1 VIWICRRLAEWRV
14 VHESG
19 RPRRARH
26 HSEQQ
31 RGQATV
37 ELALLMPF
45 FALMLLAVVQVGLLM
60 RTRVLV
66 THSAREAVRSAAV
79 GANDADVRSA
89 AIGAAELNPDR
100 LMVQVQRV
108 AGSATVRLTYRDPT
122 DVPLVG
128 MLVAD
133 AVFEAQ
139 ATMRLE

>member
-1 VIWICRRLAEWRV
+1 
-14 VHESG
+14 
-19 RPRRARH
+19 
-26 HSEQQ
+26 
-31 RGQATV
+31 
-37 ELALLMPF
+37 MPF

-89 AIGAAELNPDR
+89 AIGAAELDPDR

-108 AGSATVRLTYRDPT
+108 AGNATVRLTYRDPT